1 MPVSGLEDEAD
12 PFERRVTLTL
22 SQALQSLRRAAG
34 EAISGTRSWDERNLS
49 REGISAS
56 LCESMA
62 NMLVAGEATR
72 DIEVRLSF
80 SGSRPVDGQLAP
92 LARFSSDLS
101 PIIGE
106 IGRVLRETATRED
119 FELRGF
125 VTDLSRRPQD
135 VNGTATIQGLVDEEY
150 HRVEVE
156 VGADE
161 YNEILTPAHR
171 DRRMIRCEG
180 ELRKVRGRTYR
191 LQHARGFR
199 FLREE

>member
-1 MPVSGLEDEAD
+1 
-12 PFERRVTLTL
+12 
-22 SQALQSLRRAAG
+22 
-34 EAISGTRSWDERNLS
+34 
-49 REGISAS
+49 
-56 LCESMA
+56 MA
-62 NMLVAGEATR
+62 NMLVAGDGVR
-72 DIEVRLSF
+72 DIEVRFSF
-80 SGSRPVDGQLAP
+80 SGSRPVAGQPAP
-92 LARFSSDLS
+92 MARFSSDLS

-125 VTDLSRRPQD
+125 VTDLSRGPQD
-135 VNGTATIQGLVDEEY
+135 IEGTATIQGLVDDEY

-161 YNEILTPAHR
+161 YDEILTTAHR

-191 LQHARGFR
+191 LQNARGFR
-199 FLREE
+199 LLAED